1 MSLPTLET
9 QCAKEGGGRWWHSVR
24 RVQELAQWRMRSL
37 PPREDEGGGTMWRT
51 RSLPSWVKEKPSRR
65 EYACEEGTVASVN

>member
-1 MSLPTLET
+1 M
-9 QCAKEGGGRWWHSVR
+9 R

-37 PPREDEGGGTMWRT
+37 PPREDEGGGTMWRS